1 MTKRLWTTLAIAC
14 ALCLALVG
22 CGSKGSASKADPKD
36 AFVGSWEVTSM
47 VNGGEETSMEDLEQL
62 KGLGMF
68 VYLDL
73 NEYGT
78 FSLDVLGSPMTGTWE
93 ATDESTGTITLSGSS
108 APLTLKDGQL
118 TLEQDASSMTF
129 KKIDPSEKVSAP
141 TQTTTTEDD
150 GNESLMTPQYFG
162 GDSIQDLD
170 DPTMLDVAVVDD
182 SFCTIKITAK
192 GMYEGDP
199 GIFFEITNKTDQDIL
214 LVGGDDWTIGGTSH
228 EAILYEM
235 VKAGES
241 LGSIAWF
248 DAEEVGTDMD
258 AIADVAGTIIIADS
272 TGTEMLETVNFQL

>member
-1 MTKRLWTTLAIAC
+1 
-14 ALCLALVG
+14 
-22 CGSKGSASKADPKD
+22 
-36 AFVGSWEVTSM
+36 
-47 VNGGEETSMEDLEQL
+47 
-62 KGLGMF
+62 
-68 VYLDL
+68 
-73 NEYGT
+73 
-78 FSLDVLGSPMTGTWE
+78 
-93 ATDESTGTITLSGSS
+93 
-108 APLTLKDGQL
+108 
-118 TLEQDASSMTF
+118 
-129 KKIDPSEKVSAP
+129 
-141 TQTTTTEDD
+141 
-150 GNESLMTPQYFG
+150 MTPQYFG